1 MRFYDVIG
9 FETTAP
15 KTECSDVWVP
25 TTVEKKYYGDIVR
38 NSRRLQSLDY
48 LSTNDDV
55 NINNQIS
62 LMADEFALQHFHEIR
77 YALFKGTKWKV
88 SDIEFQGPRLLL
100 TLGGVY
106 NG

>member
-1 MRFYDVIG
+1 MRFYDIIG
-9 FETTAP
+9 FGVTEP
-15 KTECSDVWVP
+15 KDEDSDVWIP
-25 TTVEKKYYGDIVR
+25 TLIEKKYYGDVIR
-38 NSRRLQSLDY
+38 NSRRLQALEY
-48 LSTNDDV
+48 TSTNDDV
-55 NINNQIS
+55 SISNQIS

-77 YALFKGTKWKV
+77 YAVFMGTKWKV

>member
-1 MRFYDVIG
+1 MRFYDIIG
-9 FETTAP
+9 FEV
-15 KTECSDVWVP
+15 TEPRDEGSDVWVP
-25 TTVEKKYYGDIVR
+25 TLTEKKYYGDVIR
-38 NSRRLQSLDY
+38 NSRRLQALEY
-48 LSTNDDV
+48 TSTNDDV
-55 NINNQIS
+55 SISNQIS

-77 YALFKGTKWKV
+77 YAVFMGTKWKV

>member
-1 MRFYDVIG
+1 MRFYDAIG

-15 KTECSDVWVP
+15 KTEGSDVWVP

-55 NINNQIS
+55 NISNQII
-62 LMADEFALQHFHEIR
+62 LMAYEIALQH
-77 YALFKGTKWKV
+77 Y
-88 SDIEFQGPRLLL
+88 Q
-100 TLGGVY
+100 
-106 NG
+106 